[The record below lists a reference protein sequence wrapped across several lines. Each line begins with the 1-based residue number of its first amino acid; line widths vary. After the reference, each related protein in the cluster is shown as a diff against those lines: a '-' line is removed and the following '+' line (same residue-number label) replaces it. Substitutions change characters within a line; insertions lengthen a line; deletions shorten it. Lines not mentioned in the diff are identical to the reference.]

1 MAGEE
6 VGGGEGG
13 RGGGGEGGRGRVSV
27 ASWVTVV
34 GLARASD
41 GLLGGVLRE
50 RGERERER
58 ERRERRGE
66 RG

>member
-27 ASWVTVV
+27 VSWVTVV
-34 GLARASD
+34 GLA
-41 GLLGGVLRE
+41 
-50 RGERERER
+50 
-58 ERRERRGE
+58 
-66 RG
+66 